1 VFVTRRRF
9 LGSVL
14 LVAVSLGTAALIE
27 ACYECFGLDGTLQ
40 LGPRAIGLTV
50 MAVVCGGVALLIF
63 AKSCF
68 RSDSVLERARLRRDL
83 FAKLPFSG
91 TGIRFTALVA
101 MLQLFG
107 MCLVQ
112 FGDSA
117 PIAGQ
122 DLLGWGTSL
131 MLVLLGA
138 VVVRCVLRLMP
149 HLAPLIAF
157 ILLGIPARRRAA
169 RRMAFVR
176 PRPMAG
182 CATCPRVM
190 FKRPPPHWLHA

>member
-1 VFVTRRRF
+1 VFVTGRRF

-40 LGPRAIGLTV
+40 LGPRAVGLTV
-50 MAVVCGGVALLIF
+50 MAIACGCVALAIV

-68 RSDSVLERARLRRDL
+68 RCDSVLQRSRLRREL

-101 MLQLFG
+101 VIQLLS

-112 FGDSA
+112 LGDSA

-122 DLLGWGTSL
+122 DLLGWVTSL
-131 MLVLLGA
+131 LLVLLG
-138 VVVRCVLRLMP
+138 VLVVRCLLRLMP

-157 ILLGIPARRRAA
+157 VLLSISAPRHVARHFAV
-169 RRMAFVR
+169 VR
-176 PRPMAG
+176 SRPIAG
-182 CATCPRVM
+182 CVTWPRAM
-190 FKRPPPHWLHA
+190 FKRPPPYWLHA